1 MVKLASTGH
10 WQLIFLMDSIK
21 DELQGLLKLLET
33 ERQEEREQY
42 RERFLNTP
50 LTERKEQ
57 GLSWYPVT
65 INNEEIGLG
74 DRLVVEIER
83 GASTGQAGIFQNGS
97 IASLWVNLESKKAPP
112 FVTGVVIK
120 TNADRLW
127 MALESDELPDWTDEG
142 KLGLDL
148 YYDERTYEIMEKAV
162 KDVIEARA
170 NRLATLRDVLLGKD
184 KAGLQPQSQPI
195 ELPELNE
202 SQNAA
207 LNLVVR
213 AEEAAAIHGPPGT
226 GKTTT
231 LVRSI
236 VHTCKTEKQVLVC
249 AASNLAVDLLT
260 EKLAESGLFVL
271 RLGHPARVS
280 EEVLKHSLDVQVA
293 LHPSFQEM
301 KNYRKDAEKIR
312 HKALK
317 FKRQFGKE
325 ERAQRKEMLSEAR
338 QCQQQARNL
347 EQFIFKDL
355 VDKARIITCTLTGA
369 ASAMLKDRLFS
380 TVFMDEAAQAMEPAT
395 WIPIRMADRVVFA
408 GDHCQLPPTVKS
420 RDAEAKGLGK
430 SLFEKFVERQEA
442 EVMLETQY
450 RMHREIM
457 EFSNRMF
464 YDGRLKAD
472 AEVADHR
479 LSDDPTKPMLNR
491 PFEFVDIAGTGHEE
505 VYNEKTRSRSN
516 PGEGDLLLK
525 HLGILLKMLPKPDP
539 DLFFQDAPLIGVISP
554 YKDQVKYLR
563 EAAKEYQPLWPWLK
577 RITIDTVDGFQGQ
590 ERDIICIS
598 LVRSNDKGEI
608 GFLRDIR
615 RMNVAMTRARKKLIV
630 AGDSATLGNHKF
642 YQQFLD
648 YVEEVGAYISAWE
661 LM

>member
-1 MVKLASTGH
+1 
-10 WQLIFLMDSIK
+10 MDPINK
-21 DELQGLLKLLET
+21 ELTGLLKLLEI
-33 ERQEEREQY
+33 ERKEEREQY

-50 LTERKEQ
+50 LAERKAQ
-57 GLSWYPVT
+57 GLSWYPVS
-65 INNEEIGLG
+65 ISNEEIGLG

-83 GASTGQAGIFQNGS
+83 SATTGQAGIFQNGS

-120 TNADRLW
+120 THTDRLW
-127 MALESDELPDWTDEG
+127 MALEVDELPEWVEDG

-148 YYDERTYEIMEKAV
+148 YYDERTYDVMEKAV
-162 KDVIEARA
+162 KEVMDAKG
-170 NRLATLRDVLLGKD
+170 NRLAVLRDVLLGKD
-184 KAGLQPQSQPI
+184 KAGLQRQKQSI
-195 ELPELNE
+195 TLPDLNE
-202 SQNAA
+202 SQNEA

-213 AEEAAAIHGPPGT
+213 CEEVAAIHGPPGT

-231 LVRSI
+231 LVRAI
-236 VHTCKTEKQVLVC
+236 AHTCKTEKQVLVC

-260 EKLAESGLFVL
+260 EKLAEAGLFVL

-280 EEVLKHSLDVQVA
+280 EDVLKHSLDVQVA
-293 LHPSFQEM
+293 LHPAYQEM

-312 HKALK
+312 GKALK

-325 ERAQRKEMLSEAR
+325 ERAQRKELLSEAKY
-338 QCQQQARNL
+338 CQQQARQL

-355 VDKARIITCTLTGA
+355 VDKATVITCTLTGS
-369 ASAMLKDRLFS
+369 ASSMLKGRHFS
-380 TVFMDEAAQAMEPAT
+380 TLFMDEAAQAMEPAA
-395 WIPIRMADRVVFA
+395 WIPIRMADRIVFA

-420 RDAEAKGLGK
+420 RDAEAGGLGK
-430 SLFEKFVERQEA
+430 SLFEKVVERQDT
-442 EVMLETQY
+442 EVMLQTQY
-450 RMHREIM
+450 RMHGEIM

-464 YDGRLKAD
+464 YDGKLKA
-472 AEVADHR
+472 AEEVVDHR
-479 LSDDPTKPMLNR
+479 LSEDPEKPLLHR
-491 PFEFVDIAGTGHEE
+491 PFEFVDIAGTGFEE
-505 VYNEKTRSRSN
+505 VHNEKTRSRSN

-525 HLGILLKMLPKPDP
+525 HLGNLLKLLPKPDP
-539 DLFFQDAPLIGVISP
+539 DLYFQDAPEIGVISP

-563 EAAKEYQPLWPWLK
+563 EAAKDHQPLWPWLK

-598 LVRSNDKGEI
+598 LVRSNAKGEI

-615 RMNVAMTRARKKLIV
+615 RMNVAMTRAKKKLIV

-648 YVEEVGAYISAWE
+648 YVEEVGAYVSAWE
-661 LM
+661 LME